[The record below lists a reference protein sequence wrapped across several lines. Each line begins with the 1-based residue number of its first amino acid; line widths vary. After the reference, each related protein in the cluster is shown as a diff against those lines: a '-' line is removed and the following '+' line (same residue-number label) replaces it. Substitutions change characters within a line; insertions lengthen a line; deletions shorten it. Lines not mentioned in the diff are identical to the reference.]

1 MLSSSYMPRLQL
13 DTRSLF
19 VSSAPPKPD
28 PSKVCSLVATAI
40 VVLVCISV
48 MCSGLISNANIYA
61 AVAMFW
67 VPHINGWA

>member
-1 MLSSSYMPRLQL
+1 MPHLELNTASIFLGNASHKPVEIRG
-13 DTRSLF
+13 
-19 VSSAPPKPD
+19 PPHL
-28 PSKVCSLVATAI
+28 CRLVATAI
-40 VVLVCISV
+40 AVLVWVSV

>member
-1 MLSSSYMPRLQL
+1 MCR
-13 DTRSLF
+13 
-19 VSSAPPKPD
+19 
-28 PSKVCSLVATAI
+28 LVATAI
-40 VVLVCISV
+40 AVLVWVSV